1 MDLIHDSQKK
11 SLRKAIADGESDRVE
26 FKAGFD
32 RETIQSLVAFAN
44 TRGGCVIVGV
54 DNQGTVHGIQTGQET
69 IQNWLNQIKQATSPS
84 IFPDIDLGTENDKT
98 IAVLSIQEYPVKPV
112 SCKGR
117 YFKRIKN
124 SNHQMSI
131 SEISNLYLKTMNTSW
146 DFYPDPNHA
155 LNNISLEKV
164 NNFIELSNK
173 IRSYPID
180 DSPLTVLHKYELLK
194 EEDKIT
200 YGCYLLFADA
210 DVLLSAIDLGAFAGE
225 TTITDSFT
233 SHSDLISQID
243 EALQFITKHINR
255 AYIITGDAQ
264 REERWEFPL
273 EAIREIVVNMIV
285 HRDYTSPSESSIKI
299 FKDRIE
305 FFNPG
310 KLAEGLTVD
319 RLLSGDYTSTIR
331 NKQIASVLKD
341 AGIIERYGSGI
352 KRILERFSMYG
363 LVQPVFKELQGG
375 FRVTILK
382 TTQKTTQKIST
393 KEHILQ
399 LLKES
404 PRLTRAELATALGK
418 SEHTI
423 KEHIAQLKK
432 KDVLRR
438 VGSDRNGYW
447 EADEIN
453 YNK

>member
-1 MDLIHDSQKK
+1 MNLIHDSQKK

-117 YFKRIKN
+117 CFKRIKN

-146 DFYPDPNHA
+146 DFYPDPNHT

-243 EALQFITKHINR
+243 EALQFITKHITK

-341 AGIIERYGSGI
+341 AGIIERYDSGI

-363 LVQPVFKELQGG
+363 LVQPVFEELQGG

-404 PRLTRAELATALGK
+404 PRLTRAELATAL
-418 SEHTI
+418 
-423 KEHIAQLKK
+423 
-432 KDVLRR
+432 
-438 VGSDRNGYW
+438 
-447 EADEIN
+447 
-453 YNK
+453 